1 MDFAWGLFACHAVR
15 ECRCGAGRWRAF
27 RGGGGFPEFSR
38 FEPAEASA
46 MGRMM
51 CVRAHV
57 LRLRVRACCR
67 AAERAGSLAAQ
78 AGGRRVLAAACRD
91 IREAG

>member
-1 MDFAWGLFACHAVR
+1 
-15 ECRCGAGRWRAF
+15 
-27 RGGGGFPEFSR
+27 
-38 FEPAEASA
+38 

-78 AGGRRVLAAACRD
+78 AGGRRVLVAACRD